1 VRELVPHQRGTN
13 GATLAEVLISSTVT
27 LMITA
32 GLMVGSISLQKSF
45 HASEHHARSQAE
57 QARILDQI
65 SLDLRRALTV
75 SVAGT
80 GQARRIS
87 LTVPDFY
94 DATGKPRDP
103 VMTSEG
109 QIVYGDA
116 AHPASIA
123 YYKDGGTIYREFNG
137 VAAALATNV
146 QDFALDYT
154 DTGKQ
159 VVGVSVSFVPKYQLN
174 PAHQLALRAG
184 TATYA
189 TTLLRNKRRN

>member
-1 VRELVPHQRGTN
+1 MSKLMPIERGATA
-13 GATLAEVLISSTVT
+13 ATLAEVLISSTVT

-32 GLMVGSISLQKSF
+32 GLMVGSISLQRSF

-75 SVAGT
+75 SVAGS
-80 GQARRIS
+80 GPARRIS

-103 VMTSEG
+103 VMTSDG
-109 QIVYGDA
+109 QIVYGNVNN
-116 AHPASIA
+116 PTSIA
-123 YYKDGGTIYREFNG
+123 YYKNGGTIYRESNG

-174 PAHQLALRAG
+174 PQHQLALRAG